1 MEQKHT
7 LDELRAHLA
16 DIVKEIKDLGEKY
29 ENRDF
34 DPDAQDMFDNLRV
47 EKEQTEKKIAAREA
61 REEYLKSL
69 ESRDSNVEN
78 EPKFAPFQTRK
89 ASVVP
94 DNPTDLDEYRV
105 RARNLDELE
114 QAYRDGAR
122 KVLES
127 RYTPQLHGVSKE
139 EAQSDI
145 DKLIGMD
152 REVALRT
159 IVTSSPAYKRE
170 FGMYLKTNG
179 GVIGQEMQRAAS
191 LTTTAGG
198 YAVPVELDTTLLIT
212 NAGVISPIR
221 QLADVRQ
228 TNRNT
233 YEFLNTAGITASWDG
248 EAAEVSDDAPTLAQ
262 PIAYLEK
269 AQAFVPMSIEISE
282 DWQNIMGD
290 LARGFADAKE
300 RLESS
305 AYLTGLGH
313 SSSQPQGLI
322 ASGGATSVYVTAT
335 TAVLAVADLYGFENQ
350 LSPRYRR
357 NASLVMSKAAAN
369 KIRQFDTAGGANL
382 WEYLGN
388 GTPGRLLGYPTYEWS
403 DITSAVTTSGSTIAV
418 FGDFSYFKIIDRTG
432 LNVDFIPHL
441 FSTVAGRP
449 TGQRGLY
456 AYWRTTSQ
464 VASPVNTVSSSAFQA
479 LKLL

>member
-1 MEQKHT
+1 MEEKMT
-7 LDELRAHLA
+7 LPEARAHEADVTERIKKLA
-16 DIVKEIKDLGEKY
+16 ADFDGREFTADATEEFEALKVERERVRKFARDLEERQAY
-29 ENRDF
+29 IEQLAEREENRED
-34 DPDAQDMFDNLRV
+34 
-47 EKEQTEKKIAAREA
+47 
-61 REEYLKSL
+61 
-69 ESRDSNVEN
+69 
-78 EPKFAPFQTRK
+78 EPKFSFQTRK
-89 ASVVP
+89 SASLVP

-127 RYTPQLHGVSKE
+127 RYAPQLHGVSKE
-139 EAQSDI
+139 EAQNDI
-145 DKLIGMD
+145 DKLISLD

-179 GVIGQEMQRAAS
+179 GVIGPEMQRAAS
-191 LTTTAGG
+191 LTTTGGG

-212 NAGVISPIR
+212 NAGVVSPIR

-233 YEFLNTAGITASWDG
+233 YDFLNTAGITASWDG
-248 EAAEVSDDAPTLAQ
+248 EAGEVSDDAPTLAQ
-262 PIAYLEK
+262 PVAYLEK

-305 AYLTGLGH
+305 GYLTGLGH
-313 SSSQPQGLI
+313 SSNQPVGLI
-322 ASGGATSVYVTAT
+322 SAGGATSVYVTAT

-357 NASLVMSKAAAN
+357 NASFVMSKAAAN
-369 KIRQFDTAGGANL
+369 KIRQFDTYGGASL

-403 DITSAVTTSGSTIAV
+403 DISSAVTTSGSTIAV

-441 FSTVAGRP
+441 FATANNRP
-449 TGQRGLY
+449 SGQRGLY

-464 VASPVNTVSSSAFQA
+464 VASPVNTVSASAFQS

>member
-7 LDELRAHLA
+7 LAELRDHLA
-16 DIVKEIKDLGEKY
+16 DVVKEIKDLADKY

-34 DPDAQDMFDNLRV
+34 DPDAQDLFDGLRD
-47 EKEQTEKKIAAREA
+47 EKEKTEKKIEAREA
-61 REEYLKSL
+61 REAYIVSL
-69 ESRDSNVEN
+69 EKRDEN
-78 EPKFAPFQTRK
+78 REDEPKFAFQTRK

-105 RARNLDELE
+105 RARNIDELE

-127 RYTPQLHGVSKE
+127 RYTPQLDGVSKE
-139 EAQSDI
+139 EAQGDI

-170 FGMYLKTNG
+170 FGMYLKTAG

-221 QLADVRQ
+221 SVSDVRT

-233 YEFLNTAGITASWDG
+233 YEFLNTAGISASFG
-248 EAAEVSDDAPTLAQ
+248 AEVTEASDNAPTLAQ

-282 DWQNIMGD
+282 DWENIMGD
-290 LARGFADAKE
+290 LARCFADAKE

-305 AYLTGLGH
+305 SFLTGLGH
-313 SSSQPQGLI
+313 SSNQPQGLI
-322 ASGGATSVYVTAT
+322 AAGGATSIYTSAT
-335 TAVLAVADLYGFENQ
+335 TATMAVADLYGLENQ

-357 NASLVMSKAAAN
+357 NASFVMSKAAAN
-369 KIRQFDTAGGANL
+369 KIRQFDTQGGANL

-403 DITSAVTTSGSTIAV
+403 DISGAVTTSGSTVVV

-441 FSTVAGRP
+441 FATANNRP
-449 TGQRGLY
+449 SGSRGLY

-464 VASPVNTVSSSAFQA
+464 VVSPVTTVTTSAFQS

>member
-1 MEQKHT
+1 MENKHT
-7 LDELRAHLA
+7 LDELREHLA
-16 DIVKEIKDLGEKY
+16 EIKEEIRQTDAEY
-29 ENRDF
+29 ANREFSPEARAKF
-34 DPDAQDMFDNLRV
+34 DALKV
-47 EKEQTEKKIAAREA
+47 ERSRTEAAIEEREEREA
-61 REEYLKSL
+61 YLATL
-69 ESRDSNVEN
+69 AERDDNVES
-78 EPKFAPFQTRK
+78 ERKYAFQTRK

-94 DNPTDLDEYRV
+94 DDPTNLEEYRV
-105 RARNLDELE
+105 RARNIDELE

-127 RYTPQLHGVSKE
+127 RYTPKLDGVSKE
-139 EAQSDI
+139 EAQNDI
-145 DKLIGMD
+145 DRLVGID
-152 REVALRT
+152 REVALRMIT
-159 IVTSSPAYKRE
+159 TSTPAYKRE
-170 FGMYLKTNG
+170 FGMYLKTAG
-179 GVIGQEMQRAAS
+179 GVIGPEMQRAAS

-212 NAGVISPIR
+212 NAGVVSPIR
-221 QLADVRQ
+221 QIADVRT

-233 YEFLNTAGITASWDG
+233 YEFLNTAGVSASFG
-248 EAAEVSDDAPTLAQ
+248 AEATEASDNAPTLAQ

-282 DWQNIMGD
+282 DWQNIMSD
-290 LARGFADAKE
+290 LAACFADAKE

-305 AYLTGLGH
+305 KYLTGLGH
-313 SSSQPQGLI
+313 ASSEPQGLI
-322 ASGGATSVYVTAT
+322 AAGGATSIYTSAT
-335 TAVLAVADLYGFENQ
+335 TAVMAVADLYGLEQQ

-357 NASLVMSKAAAN
+357 NATFVMSKAAAN

-403 DITSAVTTSGSTIAV
+403 DISSAVTTSGSTVVV

-441 FSTVAGRP
+441 FATANNRP
-449 TGQRGLY
+449 SGQRGLY

-464 VASPVNTVSSSAFQA
+464 ITSPVTPVSYSAFQS